1 MALKNKR
8 YNPQDDVF
16 QLIDGK
22 RVPVQA
28 YDLRAA
34 QPRPGENKSNTPT
47 KAKGDGK
54 EPDLSLEFN
63 GRMLTLRVDDGKTIT
78 RHSVP
83 AVSGRANK
91 DGSFSYDKDR
101 QKIPKVGP
109 IPEGTHQVNLQDITY
124 IKDTSLANRGVGIAS
139 SVAHQIIPSIP
150 PRGLFPGDKPS
161 WGVGRI
167 AIQTSQEQLDKS
179 GRDGGF
185 FIHGGWTPGSA
196 GCIDLVDKD
205 QRFFDLVEKSRGQKT
220 NVPLTVDYSKT
231 PNSVFY
237 KGRKKK

>member
-1 MALKNKR
+1 MADKNSR

-22 RVPVQA
+22 RVPVKA

-34 QPRPGENKSNTPT
+34 QSRPGKKRPDSPSKT
-47 KAKGDGK
+47 KGTGK
-54 EPDLSLEFN
+54 EADLSLEFN

-83 AVSGRANK
+83 AVSGKANE

-109 IPEGTHQVNLQDITY
+109 IPEGTHQVEVGDVQR
-124 IKDTSLANRGVGIAS
+124 IKDTGIANRTLGKIGL
-139 SVAHQIIPSIP
+139 
-150 PRGLFPGDKPS
+150 GLFPGGERS
-161 WGVGRI
+161 WGTGRVWI
-167 AIQTSQEQLDKS
+167 TTPEDIQQRNN
-179 GRDGGF
+179 GRKGF
-185 FIHGGWTPGSA
+185 SIHGGAAPGSA
-196 GCIDLVDKD
+196 GCIDVVDKD
-205 QRFFDLVEKSRGQKT
+205 ERILGLIEKHRGSKT
-220 NVPLTVDYSKT
+220 SVPLTVDYSKT
-231 PNSVFY
+231 PSSVFY